1 MLRTVYQHRNL
12 CFKSHS
18 KNKSG
23 THGASR
29 RHNYDDYDNNDN
41 NYDHYDHY
49 DHYDFAGRDTFNYYQ
64 HNDNSANDNN
74 ATNDYNS
81 PARFSISGT

>member
-1 MLRTVYQHRNL
+1 QHRNL
-12 CFKSHS
+12 CFKSHR

-23 THGASR
+23 AHGPSR
-29 RHNYDDYDNNDN
+29 RHNYDN

-74 ATNDYNS
+74 ATNDYSS